1 MKCSFCGKN
10 QNEVKKIVSG
20 PGVCICDECI
30 KICNEIILEERKKE
44 NTNFKMEEIPSP
56 KEIKE
61 FLDKYIIAHERAKK
75 VLSVAVYNH
84 YKRIKSNDNLN
95 KEKEKNKINNEEI
108 IELEKVIFFSLV
120 QRGVVKL

>member
-1 MKCSFCGKN
+1 MHLWWMYKN
-10 QNEVKKIVSG
+10 MQWNYSG
-20 PGVCICDECI
+20 R
-30 KICNEIILEERKKE
+30 KKKE

-84 YKRIKSNDNLN
+84 YKKN
-95 KEKEKNKINNEEI
+95 KE
-108 IELEKVIFFSLV
+108 
-120 QRGVVKL
+120 